1 MQTKRLWGDVLTALV
16 VLPLLA
22 ACGSDPTTEDTTAR
36 VCPPKTSTATLPGAG
51 GAAGGLTAVT
61 SFGTNPAGLKMYVHA
76 PASGKATAVVVA
88 MHGCTQS
95 AQAYAAAG
103 WNEVADAA
111 GFVVVYPE
119 QTSSNNSTQ
128 CFRWWDA
135 AQITRGKGEARSV
148 AAMVEYAKTT
158 YGATHAYVTGLSAGA
173 AMTAVMLATYPDLFD
188 AGAIMAGLPYACATS
203 QSDAY
208 SCMNP
213 GKDKAPSAWGALVPK
228 VAGAGAPRVSIW
240 HGDADYTVRPTNLAA
255 LVRQW
260 TDVNG
265 ISDKP
270 SATGKVGKATHD
282 EYRDPSGVV
291 RVESWSIAG
300 MSHGVAIDPKGG
312 CGTAGAYVL
321 DEALCSTRKTAS
333 FFGLIAPDAV
343 TPGGSSGTSGTSGG
357 ATSGGTGTPGSS
369 GGSSGSSGGT
379 PDDCQ

>member
-1 MQTKRLWGDVLTALV
+1 MQTKRLWGDVLNALV

-22 ACGSDPTTEDTTAR
+22 ACGSNPTTEDTTAR

-51 GAAGGLTAVT
+51 GGAGGLTAIA

-103 WNEVADAA
+103 WNDVADAG

-119 QTSSNNSTQ
+119 QTSQNNSSQ

-135 AQITRGKGEARSV
+135 AHITRGKGEARSI

-173 AMTAVMLATYPDLFD
+173 AMTAVMLATYPDLFE
-188 AGAIMAGLPYACATS
+188 AGAIMAGLPYECATS
-203 QSDAY
+203 QNDAY

-213 GKDKAPSAWGALVPK
+213 GKDKTPSAWGALVPK
-228 VAGAGAPRVSIW
+228 IAGAGAPRVSIW
-240 HGDADYTVRPTNLAA
+240 HGDADYTVRPTNLQA

-270 SATGKVGKATHD
+270 SATDKVGKGTHD
-282 EYRDPSGVV
+282 EYRDASGVV

-300 MSHGVAIDPKGG
+300 MSHGVAVDPKGG
-312 CGTAGAYVL
+312 CGTAGAYVI
-321 DEALCSTRKTAS
+321 DAGLCSTRKAAS

-343 TPGGSSGTSGTSGG
+343 APGGKGGSSGA
-357 ATSGGTGTPGSS
+357 ATSGGPGTPGSS
-369 GGSSGSSGGT
+369 SSGASGTSGAT
-379 PDDCQ
+379 PSDCP